1 MLTREQLRII
11 AQEIDRAADGWQH
24 ECDDRY
30 DREQLWEVVRRASH
44 AIQAVAEI
52 EREELTRQQRSLR
65 ARYMVEELEIALD
78 AARRARVVMDWAR
91 DQ

>member
-1 MLTREQLRII
+1 MLAKEQLRMI

-24 ECDDRY
+24 ECEDQY
-30 DREQLWEVVRRASH
+30 DRQQMWEVVRRASH

-52 EREELTRQQRSLR
+52 EREELTRQERSIK
-65 ARYMVEELEIALD
+65 ARYVVEELEIALD

-91 DQ
+91 E